1 MTGYSAFVNRDQVDF
16 DLGGSQQLTM
26 TDVSEARVIL
36 AR

>member
-16 DLGGSQQLTM
+16 HLGGSQQLTM

-36 AR
+36 VR

>member
-1 MTGYSAFVNRDQVDF
+1 MTGYSAFVNRDHVDF

-36 AR
+36 VT